1 MKTLDKTER
10 FCYHNLNLFIYI
22 ITNKQFYALKSKR
35 ERGIGMENADGFK
48 RFCFMLKWEKRLLKK
63 FSKLP
68 FAARERYASELW
80 HFFKSQDH
88 GLPHAARV
96 YIKAVEIMNH
106 FSEDERREIDI
117 ERIEAMCIFHDSGRF
132 LVPIK
137 SAQNYAKRKRKGQV
151 LHEYAG
157 VLLAKIFG
165 YSDPV
170 IREGILRHDFF
181 SSDFD
186 PEKKSPVSLEAQIL
200 RAADKT
206 SVNPADE
213 IERYDE
219 YRRKFKFPLFNCDT
233 PIEFRLDWSFSLKR
247 DPRTDQLCYFFAV
260 LALRPENFKHP
271 ILQEYYRDWSRQ
283 KKAAVDKILEIVRKD
298 QGDGAADIV
307 DRMIAAYLKARE
319 ISF

>member
-1 MKTLDKTER
+1 
-10 FCYHNLNLFIYI
+10 
-22 ITNKQFYALKSKR
+22 
-35 ERGIGMENADGFK
+35 MEFD
-48 RFCFMLKWEKRLLKK
+48 
-63 FSKLP
+63 
-68 FAARERYASELW
+68 
-80 HFFKSQDH
+80 HFLESNDH
-88 GLPHAARV
+88 GLPHASRV
-96 YIKAVEIMNH
+96 YLKVLEILER
-106 FSEDERREIDI
+106 FSEEDQRIINNTERLQ
-117 ERIEAMCIFHDSGRF
+117 AMCVFHDSGRF

-157 VLLAKIFG
+157 VLLARVFG

-186 PEKKSPVSLEAQIL
+186 PGKKPPISLEAQIL

-206 SVNPADE
+206 SVAPADE
-213 IERYDE
+213 IERYDQ
-219 YRRKFKFPLFNCDT
+219 YRRKFNFPLYNRDT
-233 PIEFRLDWSFSLKR
+233 DIEFRINWNFSKKR

-260 LALRPENFKHP
+260 LALRPEDFLHP
-271 ILQEYYRDWSRQ
+271 VLQEYYREWSRQ